1 MDERALESSPAGV
14 LAGATLERFADQV
27 WAVAEKALGKPLPL
41 VERRVTGP
49 AAWLARNGNL
59 TANPNHVDMTI
70 DQLLDLRPSPSLS
83 RYSTPIAGLY
93 LSGAGTH
100 PGGGVTG
107 IPGRNAAQALLREI
121 GMKREKRSL
130 AQARERVALM
140 TDAARAARSL
150 WSPWPRTTNS
160 RRMRKGQST

>member
-1 MDERALESSPAGV
+1 MDERAVEASPAGL
-14 LAGATLERFADQV
+14 LAGVTLERFADKM
-27 WAVAEKALGKPLPL
+27 WTVAERALGPLRI
-41 VERRVTGP
+41 VERRITGP
-49 AAWLARNGNL
+49 ADWLARHGSL

-107 IPGRNAAQALLREI
+107 VPGRNAAHTLLRDV
-121 GMKREKRSL
+121 GLRRKKRSL
-130 AQARERVALM
+130 AHARERVALM

-150 WSPWPRTTNS
+150 WSPSPKTANS